1 MSPASRGGLKV
12 GDVLITVNGVLV
24 TLMTHPEIVEIIR
37 AVQEDSLTLT
47 VERGDHVVPN
57 LKECFPTNTTEELEQ
72 ISPEDK
78 KTYYE
83 EAMRRGLDSRL
94 QVPFFTTVGKLRVI
108 WNRNIQ
114 HF

>member
-1 MSPASRGGLKV
+1 MFTYL
-12 GDVLITVNGVLV
+12 
-24 TLMTHPEIVEIIR
+24 
-37 AVQEDSLTLT
+37 
-47 VERGDHVVPN
+47 
-57 LKECFPTNTTEELEQ
+57 Q
-72 ISPEDK
+72 ISPEDR

-94 QVPFFTTVGKLRVI
+94 QVPFFTTVGKLRVT